1 MSTKIKLNGVWQDI
15 ALSSQVGIA
24 DALLKTENW
33 IEDINTGNFNFLV
46 NIPGM
51 TESYSAIVLFDA
63 NQDGV
68 EITATCVKDGVQF
81 NSNKR
86 PSNNLN
92 GDIIYTSK
100 GAAATIYYIGGLT
113 DNGVAAVIDQ
123 VIKQLPITVDE
134 NGYASLENV
143 RQMTYAKFTRN
154 GQDIT
159 INYTLEGNGTMQD
172 QIHLNEN
179 NYPVSGVSNGV
190 AWTMDWEGF

>member
-15 ALSSQVGIA
+15 SLSSQVGIA

-33 IEDINTGNFNFLV
+33 AEDINTGSFKFLV

-63 NQDGV
+63 NQDGL
-68 EITATCVKDGVQF
+68 EITAACVKDGVQF
-81 NSNKR
+81 SSNQR

-100 GAAATIYYIGGLT
+100 GATATIYYIGGLT

-134 NGYASLENV
+134 NGYTSLENV

-159 INYTLEGNGTMQD
+159 INYTLEGNVTMQD